1 MYNNLRQN
9 LCQQKPFIKMS
20 FEIDLQKSYLA
31 MIKNSVGSKMFRNR
45 YFFMQGKSKDILE
58 NGSLS
63 CAFYVS
69 SILYLNGLI
78 TAIHCTVDGTVKDM
92 QKSGWRKIKRPAIG
106 SVLVWDKD
114 KHGHK
119 HIGFYIGKNLA
130 VSNSS
135 TKKVPTKHDLH
146 YRGRK
151 IIGIYFH
158 PKLKEP

>member
-1 MYNNLRQN
+1 MVL
-9 LCQQKPFIKMS
+9 K
-20 FEIDLQKSYLA
+20 IDLKKSYLVL
-31 MIKNSVGSKMFRNR
+31 IKNSIGTKIFKNR
-45 YFFMQGKSKDILE
+45 YFMINGKSKDILE
-58 NGSLS
+58 NGFLS

-78 TAIHCTVDGTVKDM
+78 STIHCTVDGTVKDM
-92 QKSGWRKIKRPAIG
+92 QKSGWQKIKKPVIG
-106 SVLVWDKD
+106 SVLVWEKGKD
-114 KHGHK
+114 GHN

-135 TKKVPTKHDLH
+135 TKKVPTKHNLH
-146 YRGRK
+146 YHGRK